1 MEFITVASIFLAS
14 LNMSNN
20 DCDFA
25 YNMEVADHAVTS
37 LIVYKKSK
45 DGKFLS
51 KHLTYKFTYDEQD
64 SLVKKEVQKWNSAY
78 ERWEH
83 SHCLNYV
90 YDMFGFSLEYA
101 LWDEESVDYNKIV
114 AKQVYNNI
122 MDGAVTITLY
132 KWNKLDNEWME
143 QSNVL
148 AMNLDNNLLSS
159 FELAM

>member
-1 MEFITVASIFLAS
+1 M
-14 LNMSNN
+14 
-20 DCDFA
+20 
-25 YNMEVADHAVTS
+25 
-37 LIVYKKSK
+37 
-45 DGKFLS
+45 
-51 KHLTYKFTYDEQD
+51 
-64 SLVKKEVQKWNSAY
+64 VKKEVLKWNSIY
-78 ERWEH
+78 EKWEH

>member
-1 MEFITVASIFLAS
+1 MQDR
-14 LNMSNN
+14 N
-20 DCDFA
+20 DYKFA
-25 YNMEVADHAVTS
+25 YNVEMANDAVVS
-37 LIVYKKSK
+37 KVVYKKIK
-45 DGKFLS
+45 DGKHLS
-51 KHLTYKFTYDEQD
+51 HHLKYNYTYDEQER
-64 SLVKKEVQKWNSAY
+64 LVKKEVLKWNSAY